1 MLEVVPS
8 QLDTPGLG
16 PEGNE
21 QPGLLA
27 GAHQTATDRLL
38 RCMVYEEAIRLPVC
52 TVCQF
57 AVLPS
62 ELERHLSSSRHGAVP
77 ALSRTAAAVFLD
89 RHPDGIDSRTDEHLK
104 NLRDMQPPPP
114 PIVSLKPPQP
124 SGWKCRL
131 CGDCLVNR
139 VSSTDIPLKRL
150 RRHNS
155 VHHASINQDDELAN
169 WRSRVPLQQ
178 LFPSGT
184 GSAFFEVAFQPGHMQ
199 VAPSAALLRTCAAG
213 TAAAITAS
221 REVFCQ
227 GSFNDGGHCQQSPW
241 LARTG
246 WVEHLQG
253 LSPSFL
259 SELLDLPGLSSP
271 EPLRRSVEAL
281 GELVQDAHAVALPAA
296 GHVSQAC
303 LFQLYAISATDS
315 PSKPFRPAIKSHTL
329 ERYCRIFNKIFSYI
343 LRTWDLEHNIG
354 RRWNPTRRQSRAH
367 TALLATM
374 PAVPGETPAAHSQ
387 RIREAVLELVITLL
401 DHSLAGRDYD
411 SAILSALAALGR
423 RVSDG
428 GWHQPSTYT
437 GNFAAV
443 LFISRLL
450 VLYLAYSRSKK
461 GQVVPGSLPLPQS
474 TLGVHQP
481 DADNEVDS
489 PVLPA
494 QDSHMFAHD
503 TLSADDESSGPYP
516 HRMGAQ
522 HLQLRAQ
529 DTPQ

>member
-1 MLEVVPS
+1 
-8 QLDTPGLG
+8 
-16 PEGNE
+16 
-21 QPGLLA
+21 
-27 GAHQTATDRLL
+27 
-38 RCMVYEEAIRLPVC
+38 
-52 TVCQF
+52 
-57 AVLPS
+57 
-62 ELERHLSSSRHGAVP
+62 
-77 ALSRTAAAVFLD
+77 
-89 RHPDGIDSRTDEHLK
+89 
-104 NLRDMQPPPP
+104 
-114 PIVSLKPPQP
+114 
-124 SGWKCRL
+124 
-131 CGDCLVNR
+131 
-139 VSSTDIPLKRL
+139 
-150 RRHNS
+150 
-155 VHHASINQDDELAN
+155 
-169 WRSRVPLQQ
+169 
-178 LFPSGT
+178 
-184 GSAFFEVAFQPGHMQ
+184 
-199 VAPSAALLRTCAAG
+199 
-213 TAAAITAS
+213 
-221 REVFCQ
+221 
-227 GSFNDGGHCQQSPW
+227 
-241 LARTG
+241 
-246 WVEHLQG
+246 
-253 LSPSFL
+253 
-259 SELLDLPGLSSP
+259 
-271 EPLRRSVEAL
+271 
-281 GELVQDAHAVALPAA
+281 
-296 GHVSQAC
+296 
-303 LFQLYAISATDS
+303 
-315 PSKPFRPAIKSHTL
+315 
-329 ERYCRIFNKIFSYI
+329 
-343 LRTWDLEHNIG
+343 
-354 RRWNPTRRQSRAH
+354 
-367 TALLATM
+367 M